1 MQLEII
7 RQEELSLDDLVNKQS
22 DGYSVLRSAHVGN
35 ARLYNQVLANVGV
48 QMLLVDHNVTGID
61 KNYMPES
68 VITGQESLVLAEDM
82 QVCSRTEVLDPF
94 EGIRKYLD
102 ELHAENLSAA
112 FPESR
117 VVTNTEYLRSNE
129 SIAAELF
136 NICAEAMPEL
146 FKREIETNDTVTHR
160 IVGQPAYRASDA
172 LQLQDNPRTDGGV
185 LIPNEID
192 ILINFVVEFLNTEQP
207 KQYHLSGPDMISYI
221 NGIIPTLQKLSA
233 AVASKASFAS
243 MLPSTLQV
251 EMVPGTAFRFAST
264 IKNKLNIDTFAEALA
279 NRSNA
284 AQATS
289 EKRKEF
295 FASPDAN
302 NPAKREQ
309 FLRTIR
315 NSERQFNDEVFGSFS
330 LCPEFLDTGTSIPT
344 LTQYDAIADGGL
356 YVPEFCS
363 TMTVREL
370 QILYKSMVKVL
381 NLRDCSP

>member
-7 RQEELSLDDLVNKQS
+7 RQEDISLDDLIIRQS
-22 DGYSVLRSAHVGN
+22 EGYSVLRSAHAGN
-35 ARLYNQVLANVGV
+35 ARLYNQVLANAGV

-68 VITGQESLVLAEDM
+68 AITDQEPLVLAEDM

-94 EGIRKYLD
+94 DGTRKYLD

-112 FPESR
+112 FPGSR
-117 VVTNTEYLRSNE
+117 VVTNTEYLRANE

-207 KQYHLSGPDMISYI
+207 TQYHLSGPDMISYI

-233 AVASKASFAS
+233 AVASRASFAS

-264 IKNKLNIDTFAEALA
+264 INNKLNIDTFAEALE

-370 QILYKSMVKVL
+370 QILYKSMVKVM
-381 NLRDCSP
+381 NSRDCSP